1 MGTERK
7 AAGLRTRAPYDE
19 SLQTHLT
26 ARLAETKLLLVHAY
40 GLRALSFG
48 EAESIASK
56 LRRRYPFSWRMA

>member
-1 MGTERK
+1 MDTKNK
-7 AAGLRTRAPYDE
+7 AAGLLTRAAYDE

-26 ARLAETKLLLVHAY
+26 ARLAETKRQLVHAY